1 MSTLTIT
8 PTPFQTVFDD
18 AGAIVSGALVYTYL
32 AGTST
37 PATTYAD
44 VNGAT
49 PNANPIVADSAGRYT
64 AFLAPGTSYKFLYE
78 TAAGATLRTAD
89 NIGGVPANSAGVDV
103 VGTAGEALTAGQAVY
118 LSDGSG
124 SKTAGDWY
132 KADNTN
138 AYSSTTNLVGV
149 VTADIASGATGTVR
163 LQGSVT
169 GFSSLSIGSTYYV
182 GTGGSVVTTQPAVN
196 TRRIGWADTTSSV
209 VVQPEATSPVSSQ
222 TIDGPT
228 GSDPFLAWA
237 LAGTTK
243 AKVWYDHTNALLT
256 LGSGTA
262 LSGLTVDPV
271 TGYVQNLIAGALLD
285 VSTSAAGQIKFPAT
299 SNLSSNANTIDAYA
313 ANQTWT
319 PVASALTVSSGSA
332 TLTGTYLRVGRLI
345 FWTLKIAPPAGQTT
359 SSAGGTTNVTGLPVT
374 PANDTVAPCVDD
386 GLVSHG
392 NALLGGADY
401 AYPGYLYTPTWT
413 TVASVVELSGVY
425 QVANGS

>member
-89 NIGGVPANSAGVDV
+89 NLGGVPANSAGVDV

-169 GFSSLSIGSTYYV
+169 GFSSLSTGATYYV

-222 TIDGPT
+222 TIDG
-228 GSDPFLAWA
+228 
-237 LAGTTK
+237 
-243 AKVWYDHTNALLT
+243 T
-256 LGSGTA
+256 LS
-262 LSGLTVDPV
+262 V
-271 TGYVQNLIAGALLD
+271 TGVLSPLALLD
-285 VSTSAAGQIKFPAT
+285 ISGASAGQVKFPAT
-299 SNLSSNANTIDAYA
+299 QNASSDKNTLDDYQEAQA
-313 ANQTWT
+313 WT
-319 PVASALTVSSGSA
+319 PSF
-332 TLTGTYLRVGRLI
+332 TGL
-345 FWTLKIAPPAGQTT
+345 TT
-359 SSAGGTTNVTGLPVT
+359 SGAATITGSYWKIGSMVFWVIHIVPGTSTSSTAGSTYCSVPIGTPVGLWTCSA
-374 PANDTVAPCVDD
+374 ADD
-386 GLVSHG
+386 GAVSHG
-392 NALLGGADY
+392 VGLIGTSGVI
-401 AYPGYLYTPTWT
+401 YTPTWSSI
-413 TVASVVELSGVY
+413 TVAVEISGCYAV
-425 QVANGS
+425 